1 MYPTIREMD
10 AVHSG
15 TGVFYQAMP
24 AVGADGKNIMKL
36 IPVQMVNGQ
45 FVPTETSKPKKA
57 PTPQKAVTIDI
68 ASAAIQMVK
77 EATWNT
83 SASQLLRKQAS
94 LVSQVDLNV
103 RNSANKHPLL
113 QPSVNSITKVPQM
126 ATPATN
132 CVSQQVTFPSQ
143 LPVTVKSPALPRGQY
158 LQIPPNAQVRT
169 VPASEL
175 PPGIKKQIFTSSASS
190 SSGSGVPSVVYVSPI
205 TTMDQGC
212 TPPNCPAL
220 NLLELLS
227 KKSAS
232 TSCVPPPKPQLKLIP
247 QVSQR
252 PNSPIK
258 WIIEEEESSAP
269 QALDALNSSLVT
281 SEILRAVAV
290 REKAH
295 KPCDAM
301 TKPASQLSQSESSQ
315 GEESALVMCNGK
327 VFFVAKKSNLPIPV
341 GIDDSPTV
349 ATKNT
354 TVPSPALTA
363 DIQQIIIPDES
374 DEVID
379 LCDDDDSSQKAVNTA
394 AVTHLDEDNVIFV
407 SYIPPKSDSGSAQ
420 DLILQTPKALTKV
433 TDQRGT
439 SSSNSAQRQKRL
451 HGNAGDD
458 ALRRES
464 VQNPLVSAVQNHI
477 HARGPAVINA
487 EGSKVNSQQSTSTQH
502 VGSLEVDV
510 ERKSQAY
517 PKMSDGS
524 SGTCSRVE
532 EDTYEM
538 ENSVSPAAGLTS
550 LPASESRPMAD
561 RLLGQLFGI
570 TADVRICLQRIDEA
584 STGSVPAEPLQSES
598 IRSVEDHQEA
608 MSRSKEDK
616 LFLQDFSSPQ
626 KHDSSNRLVKQ
637 IKVLTEQ
644 ERPADPATPGPHTH
658 LQCSHLEQTKT
669 LKCNSGQRSLKETP
683 CDVETKP
690 LISYLEPID
699 EDFLSTDE
707 NNPTDALPQTCVNL
721 NTNTRRMGRTRKRT
735 FCPCCITGTHDP
747 ATKSEKPEKLTT
759 KQTSKRGGRTKS
771 VRIDMRTSGRKSW
784 LKTKNKQSCQTYEAL
799 ASERFSTTSM
809 DPEDHKELQRLERIK
824 RLKDLL
830 REKEAALDLMRN
842 NMS

>member
-1 MYPTIREMD
+1 MFPTIREMD

-24 AVGADGKNIMKL
+24 AVGPDGKNIMKL

-45 FVPTETSKPKKA
+45 FVRTETSKPKKA

-77 EATWNT
+77 EATWNS

-103 RNSANKHPLL
+103 RNSANKRPLL
-113 QPSVNSITKVPQM
+113 QPSVNSMTKVPQM

-169 VPASEL
+169 VPASQL
-175 PPGIKKQIFTSSASS
+175 PTDIKKQILTSSASS

-205 TTMDQGC
+205 KTMDQGC
-212 TPPNCPAL
+212 TPPNYPAL
-220 NLLELLS
+220 NLLEFLS
-227 KKSAS
+227 KKSTS

-258 WIIEEEESSAP
+258 WMIEEEEGSVP
-269 QALDALNSSLVT
+269 QASDALNSSLVT
-281 SEILRAVAV
+281 SKILQAVAV
-290 REKAH
+290 KEKAH

-301 TKPASQLSQSESSQ
+301 TKPAPQPSQSESSQ
-315 GEESALVMCNGK
+315 GEENALVMCNGK
-327 VFFVAKKSNLPIPV
+327 VFFVAKKCNLPIPV

-354 TVPSPALTA
+354 TVPSPALTP

-379 LCDDDDSSQKAVNTA
+379 LCDDDDSSQQAVDSA

-420 DLILQTPKALTKV
+420 DLILQTPKALTKI

-439 SSSNSAQRQKRL
+439 NSSNSAQRQKRL

-464 VQNPLVSAVQNHI
+464 GQSALVSAVQNDV
-477 HARGPAVINA
+477 HACGPAVINT

-502 VGSLEVDV
+502 VGSLGVDV

-532 EDTYEM
+532 EDAYEM
-538 ENSVSPAAGLTS
+538 ENSVSPAASLTS
-550 LPASESRPMAD
+550 SLASESRPMAD
-561 RLLGQLFGI
+561 HLLRQLFGI

-598 IRSVEDHQEA
+598 IR
-608 MSRSKEDK
+608 
-616 LFLQDFSSPQ
+616 
-626 KHDSSNRLVKQ
+626 
-637 IKVLTEQ
+637 
-644 ERPADPATPGPHTH
+644 
-658 LQCSHLEQTKT
+658 
-669 LKCNSGQRSLKETP
+669 
-683 CDVETKP
+683 
-690 LISYLEPID
+690 
-699 EDFLSTDE
+699 
-707 NNPTDALPQTCVNL
+707 
-721 NTNTRRMGRTRKRT
+721 RMGRTRKRT

-747 ATKSEKPEKLTT
+747 ATKSEKTEKLTT
-759 KQTSKRGGRTKS
+759 QQTSKRGRRT
-771 VRIDMRTSGRKSW
+771 SW
-784 LKTKNKQSCQTYEAL
+784 LKAKNKQNCEAL

-809 DPEDHKELQRLERIK
+809 DPEDHKELDRLEQIK

-842 NMS
+842 SMS